1 MVNTNIIE
9 QNQFHRVWVPLM
21 LTLLWLAGLV
31 LAFEG
36 TAFTIF
42 PADFSSKVPS
52 VWLDIFSIFV
62 LMAFSVVVLITDLIR
77 TYPQQA
83 FTDKRIH
90 CLYVLFLVIFIFATI
105 CMVILSVEPTSSIMI
120 GMVILFGAALQF
132 LYAYVPNNLDKYLV
146 LYNPPIESSGKPLT
160 EVPLT

>member
-21 LTLLWLAGLV
+21 LTLLWLAGLIF
-31 LAFEG
+31 AFDG
-36 TAFTIF
+36 MAFTLCCSDKI
-42 PADFSSKVPS
+42 PK

-62 LMAFSVVVLITDLIR
+62 LMAFSVVVLINDIIR
-77 TYPQQA
+77 TYPPHA
-83 FTDKRIH
+83 FTDKCIH
-90 CLYVLFLVIFIFATI
+90 RLYVLFLVIFIFATI

-160 EVPLT
+160 EDPLN